1 MKKII
6 ISIIIG
12 VILIIGIF
20 MLVKREAKGNTEIK
34 VAEVTHSIFYAPF
47 YVAIENDYFKN
58 EGIDINLILT
68 PGADKVSAAVLSN
81 DVQIGFAG
89 PESTIYVYNGGEDD
103 YIKSFAGLTKRDG
116 QFIVARTNKEFNLN
130 DLKGH
135 EILVGRKGGMPAL
148 NFINALK
155 NGNVSESGININYS
169 IDFASLTGS
178 FISGVGDYVNL
189 FEPNATKLEE
199 QGLGY
204 IVGSIG
210 KLSGDVPYTAFNA
223 RKSYIENNPE
233 IIEGFRKALNKGLEF
248 VKNNDSDEI
257 AKVILKQFP
266 DSSLNEIAKI
276 VARYKEN
283 DTWLDNTFIS
293 EDSFKNLEDI
303 MIHSD
308 LLHDYVDYNKLIIN
322 E

>member
-1 MKKII
+1 MKKTILYI
-6 ISIIIG
+6 FIG
-12 VILIIGIF
+12 IILILGITG
-20 MLVKREAKGNTEIK
+20 LLKRKEKSPNTIK

-47 YVAIENDYFKN
+47 YVAIENNYFHDN
-58 EGIDINLILT
+58 GLDIDLILT

-103 YIKSFAGLTKRDG
+103 YIMSFAGLTKRDG
-116 QFIVARTNKEFNLN
+116 QFIVAKNKQDFNLN
-130 DLKGH
+130 NLKGK
-135 EILVGRKGGMPAL
+135 EILVGRKGGMPSL

-155 NGNVSESGININYS
+155 NNNIKEKEININYS

-178 FISGVGDYVNL
+178 FISGIGDYVNL

-204 IVGSIG
+204 IVASVG
-210 KLSGDVPYTAFNA
+210 KLSGEVPYTAFNA
-223 RKSYIENNPE
+223 RKSYILNNPD
-233 IIEGFRKALNKGLEF
+233 IIKKFRESINKGLEF
-248 VKNNDSDEI
+248 VNNNDSETI

-276 VARYKEN
+276 VQRYKEN
-283 DTWLDNTFIS
+283 DTWLDNTYIS

-303 MIHSD
+303 MINSN
-308 LLHDYVDYNKLIIN
+308 LLDKYVNYKDLIIN